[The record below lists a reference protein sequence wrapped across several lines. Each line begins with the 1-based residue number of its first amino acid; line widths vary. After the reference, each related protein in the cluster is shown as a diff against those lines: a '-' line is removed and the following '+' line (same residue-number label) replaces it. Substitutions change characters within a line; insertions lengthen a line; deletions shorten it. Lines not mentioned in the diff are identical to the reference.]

1 MIVVSGIIAI
11 VGVVATLAV
20 ILILS
25 VLAER
30 WVPGDE
36 PRPSVEEQEHER
48 PLVRI
53 IKPHAGRGQ
62 AA

>member
-1 MIVVSGIIAI
+1 MIVVSGIIALA
-11 VGVVATLAV
+11 GVVGTLAV

-25 VLAER
+25 VVAER
-30 WVPGDE
+30 WVPADE
-36 PRPSVEEQEHER
+36 PRPPVEEHER